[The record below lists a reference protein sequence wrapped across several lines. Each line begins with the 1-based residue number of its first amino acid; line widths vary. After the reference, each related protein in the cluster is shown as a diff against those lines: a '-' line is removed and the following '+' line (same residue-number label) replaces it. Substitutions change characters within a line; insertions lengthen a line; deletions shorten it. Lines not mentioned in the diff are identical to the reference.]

1 LYNKNRRRIIMVKK
15 VLVGVIVITFG
26 FVGMLNAGNY
36 GKKNIVDTA
45 ASAESFNT
53 LVAAMV

>member
-1 LYNKNRRRIIMVKK
+1 MVKK
-15 VLVGVIVITFG
+15 VLVSVIMITFG

-36 GKKNIVDTA
+36 EKKDIVDTA

>member
-1 LYNKNRRRIIMVKK
+1 MRIIMVKK